1 MVSERDC
8 RIIIDENPGKAFTEP
23 FMVVFIQ
30 MRNNFLYG
38 FMQAQN
44 DITPGNSML
53 SRLLRSTSWRIFFCP
68 VKWVALFALG
78 KPGLSKGIDI
88 QAL

>member
-1 MVSERDC
+1 
-8 RIIIDENPGKAFTEP
+8 
-23 FMVVFIQ
+23 MVVFIQ
-30 MRNNFLYG
+30 VRNNFLYG

-44 DITPGNSML
+44 DITPGNSMFFSFIAFDFL
-53 SRLLRSTSWRIFFCP
+53 EIFFCP

-78 KPGLSKGIDI
+78 KPGFSKGIDI

>member
-1 MVSERDC
+1 MFFSF
-8 RIIIDENPGKAFTEP
+8 IAFD
-23 FMVVFIQ
+23 
-30 MRNNFLYG
+30 FLE
-38 FMQAQN
+38 
-44 DITPGNSML
+44 
-53 SRLLRSTSWRIFFCP
+53 IFFCP